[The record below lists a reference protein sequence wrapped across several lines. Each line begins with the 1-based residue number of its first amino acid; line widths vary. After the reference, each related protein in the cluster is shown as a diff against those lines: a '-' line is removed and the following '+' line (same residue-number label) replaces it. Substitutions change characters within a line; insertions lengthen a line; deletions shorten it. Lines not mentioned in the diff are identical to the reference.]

1 MSEKTDNIYRM
12 TTAGR
17 TAMRPEALPDRRKE
31 MLLVTMALTF
41 IEQHAL
47 MTSEQLAEARRSL
60 QALFIRST
68 GEETMLRKLI
78 EILKVNKE
86 LHQAFS
92 LVAKISISISTSVE
106 TIDRKIAYL
115 KQYANRLDLNPQE
128 NSDFFAPFMAFS
140 QNFANLI
147 HEFNRRIVLYLTLRE
162 EEAKRTHGYRI
173 AREASQ
179 RLRERLT
186 GQLTLEPKGE
196 DEESLK
202 QEVLSSF
209 DFAAAGE
216 ELKKAQR
223 ESRLEAKNIHNVLSE
238 LRAMCQMAMNPD
250 MREAV
255 QPGTGGAM
263 SHDDVFRLFTRAV
276 KYHPRLNQLRDFV
289 VEYFRLYQRAYG
301 MFALDFDNLNKAV
314 ETISGNTA
322 EYFKAKI
329 EDQDLRAKREKL
341 RKYEGLIPFV
351 EDAARLLV
359 EFEDQA
365 YGKFSKRLSEAVSV
379 RPSLWEHITEEL
391 LVAKVAAEADLSTR
405 LSL

>member
-1 MSEKTDNIYRM
+1 VNAPMPESTENVFKM
-12 TTAGR
+12 PAGR
-17 TAMRPEALPDRRKE
+17 EAALPDRRKE

-41 IEQHAL
+41 IEQHNL
-47 MTSEQLAEARRSL
+47 MTREQLAEARRSL
-60 QALFIRST
+60 QSLFIRST

-92 LVAKISISISTSVE
+92 LVAKISINIATSVE

-115 KQYANRLDLNPQE
+115 KQYAGRLGLNPQE
-128 NSDFFAPFMAFS
+128 NNDFFAPFMSFT
-140 QNFANLI
+140 QNFANVI
-147 HEFNRRIVLYLTLRE
+147 HEFNRRILHYLSLRE
-162 EEAKRTHGYRI
+162 DEARRTHEYRI
-173 AREASQ
+173 AREASRQ
-179 RLRERLT
+179 LRERLT
-186 GQLTLEPKGE
+186 GQLTLETRGE

-202 QEVLSSF
+202 QEVISSF

-216 ELKKAQR
+216 ELRKAQK
-223 ESRLEAKNIHNVLSE
+223 ESRLEAKGIQGLLSD

-250 MREAV
+250 MRETV
-255 QPGTGGAM
+255 PPGTAVKK
-263 SHDDVFRLFTRAV
+263 HDDVFRLFTRAV

-314 ETISGNTA
+314 ETISGNTS

-329 EDQDLRAKREKL
+329 EDEDMRVKREKL

-359 EFEDQA
+359 EYEDQP
-365 YGKFSKRLSEAVSV
+365 YPKFSKRLSEAVSV
-379 RPSLWEHITEEL
+379 HPSLWEHVTEDL

>member
-1 MSEKTDNIYRM
+1 MPETTDNVYPMPAARE
-12 TTAGR
+12 
-17 TAMRPEALPDRRKE
+17 EALPDRRKE

-41 IEQHAL
+41 IEQHNL
-47 MTSEQLAEARRSL
+47 MTQEQLTAARRSL

-115 KQYANRLDLNPQE
+115 KQYANRLELNPQE
-128 NSDFFAPFMAFS
+128 NKDFFAPFMTFA
-140 QNFANLI
+140 QTFANLI
-147 HEFNRRIVLYLTLRE
+147 HEFNRHILHYLSLRE
-162 EEAKRTHGYRI
+162 DEAKRTHEYRI
-173 AREASQ
+173 AREASR

-186 GQLTLEPKGE
+186 GQLSLETHGE
-196 DEESLK
+196 EESLK

-223 ESRLEAKNIHNVLSE
+223 ESRVEAKAIQNLLAD

-250 MREAV
+250 MRETPP
-255 QPGTGGAM
+255 PGAPVKRY
-263 SHDDVFRLFTRAV
+263 DDLFRLFTRAV

-329 EDQDLRAKREKL
+329 EDEDLRAKRDKL

-359 EFEDQA
+359 EYEDQP
-365 YGKFSKRLSEAVSV
+365 YGKFSRRISEAVSV
-379 RPSLWEHITEEL
+379 RPSLWEHITEDL
-391 LVAKVAAEADLSTR
+391 LIAKVAAEADLSTR
-405 LSL
+405 LSI

>member
-1 MSEKTDNIYRM
+1 MADPTDNVLRM
-12 TTAGR
+12 PFTGATAAR
-17 TAMRPEALPDRRKE
+17 DEALPDRRKE

-41 IEQHAL
+41 IEQHNL
-47 MTSEQLAEARRSL
+47 MTHEQLAEARRSL
-60 QALFIRST
+60 QSLFIRST

-92 LVAKISISISTSVE
+92 LVAKISISISTSVD
-106 TIDRKIAYL
+106 TIDRKIASL
-115 KQYANRLDLNPQE
+115 KQYANRLDLSPQE
-128 NSDFFAPFMAFS
+128 NNDFFAPFMTFT
-140 QNFANLI
+140 QTFANLI
-147 HEFNRRIVLYLTLRE
+147 HEFNRRIVHYLSMRE
-162 EEAKRTHGYRI
+162 EEAKRTHEYRI
-173 AREASQ
+173 AREASR

-186 GQLTLEPKGE
+186 GQLSLETRGE

-223 ESRLEAKNIHNVLSE
+223 ESRIEAKNIQNVLND

-250 MREAV
+250 MRESV
-255 QPGTGGAM
+255 PPGTNLKKY
-263 SHDDVFRLFTRAV
+263 DDVFRLFTRAV

-329 EDQDLRAKREKL
+329 EDEDLRAKRDKL

-359 EFEDQA
+359 EYEDQA
-365 YGKFSKRLSEAVSV
+365 YGKFSKRISEAVSV
-379 RPSLWEHITEEL
+379 RPSLWEHITEDL